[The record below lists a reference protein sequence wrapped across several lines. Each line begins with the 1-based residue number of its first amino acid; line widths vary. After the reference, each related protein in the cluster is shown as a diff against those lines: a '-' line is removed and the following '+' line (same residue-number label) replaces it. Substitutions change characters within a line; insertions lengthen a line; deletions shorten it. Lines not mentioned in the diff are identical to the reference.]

1 LFTRLNI
8 PGNRN
13 RMRLSKIKLAG
24 FKSFVDPTT
33 IRFPSN
39 LIGVVG
45 PNGCG
50 KSNVIDAVR
59 WVMGESSAKH
69 LRGDS
74 MADVIFNGSSARKP
88 VGTAAIELVFDNSDG
103 AVGGQYAN
111 FAEISARRV
120 LSRDGTSNYF
130 LNGARCRRKDIT
142 GLFLGTGL
150 GPRSYAIIE
159 QGMISRLI
167 EAKPE
172 ELRMYLEEAA
182 GISKYKERRRETETR
197 IRHTRENLER
207 LNDLRDEVE
216 KQIRHLQRQARTAER
231 YREMKAEQR
240 RLEAELLALRLT
252 GLEAEEATQQAALG
266 ERETALQATVAELRR
281 VEAELEAAREHHRQD
296 NEALNAV
303 QADYYRIGADISR
316 LEQSI
321 QHARELRQRQ
331 GQELE
336 QADQGI
342 LDVRQ
347 HIERDETTLAELTR
361 VLGTLGPELE
371 AARNAEMASAEA
383 LRTCEQQMQ
392 DWQSGWER
400 FNREVSDARETVEVE
415 RARIEQL
422 DGQIKRLAER
432 RQRLEEERLQ
442 LTAVAGD
449 EDVDALALELE
460 RARELEQDAQA
471 RDVAVR
477 DEILALREQDQF
489 HVAQLDEGR
498 SALQALRGTLASLE
512 ALQEAAL
519 GRRGSQVAEWLSG
532 QGLAERPRLAER
544 LSVESG
550 WERAVETVLGA
561 YLEAV
566 CVEGLDDVATALDSL
581 THGAAT
587 FLETDAAEAP
597 RGDDT
602 MLAHRVQGAQ
612 GAMALLRGVY
622 AVEDLGAGL
631 ARRRTLAAAE
641 SVITR
646 DGIWLGPNWLRVN
659 RAEDPHSGV
668 LAREQEIRELRAS
681 IGGAAYEVEE
691 LSARHEEIRARLAM
705 LEGSRED
712 VRQQAAEAHRAAASL
727 QATLQT
733 VRSRQEQTAQ
743 RVEVLEREAGE
754 LEAHLSEANDAIRQ
768 SRGRLQEG
776 IDRMEAF
783 EGQRQGLE
791 SEREHQLAALQGAR
805 EKAGADRAVAQDI
818 AIRVESR
825 RSSLDSAGLSMQ
837 RFQEQIARL
846 SARKRELERQ
856 LEAGVEPLTQ
866 QQQSLEALLAQ
877 RVEVEEHLAAARRKV
892 QSMEADLRALQ
903 EQRTT
908 RSQVVDDTRQ
918 ELEGLRLTA
927 REVSVRLQTA
937 AEQFAATGFELDALR
952 AELQE
957 DAVIEAWE
965 ERLAQLSGQIDRLGP
980 INLAS
985 IDELK
990 EQTER
995 KGYLDAQ
1002 LTDLNDALNTLEN
1015 AIRRIDRETRMRFK
1029 DTFDRVNVGMQE
1041 IFPKLFGGGHAF
1053 LQLESE
1059 DLLEAGITVMARPP
1073 GKRISTIHLMSGGE
1087 KALTAV
1093 ALVFA
1098 IFQLNPAPFCMLDE
1112 VDAPLDDA
1120 NVGRFCDIVRTMSEK
1135 VQFII
1140 ITHNKTTMELVN
1152 QLTGVTMHEAG
1163 VSRLVAVDIDEA
1175 VQMVA
1180 G

>member
-1 LFTRLNI
+1 
-8 PGNRN
+8 
-13 RMRLSKIKLAG
+13 MRLSKIKLAG

-74 MADVIFNGSSARKP
+74 MTDVIFNGSSARKP
-88 VGTAAIELVFDNSDG
+88 VGTASIELLFDNSDG
-103 AVGGQYAN
+103 AAGGQYAS

-197 IRHTRENLER
+197 IRHTRENLDR
-207 LNDLRDEVE
+207 LNDLREEVE

-231 YREMKAEQR
+231 YREMKSEER
-240 RLEAELLALRLT
+240 RLEAELLVLRLA
-252 GLEAEEATQQAALG
+252 GLEAEAGMQKAALG
-266 ERETALQATVAELRR
+266 ERENTLQAAVAELRR
-281 VEAELEAAREHHRQD
+281 VEAELEAARERHREEG
-296 NEALNAV
+296 EALNTV
-303 QADYYRIGADISR
+303 QGDYYRVGAEISR
-316 LEQSI
+316 LEQAI
-321 QHARELRQRQ
+321 QHAKELRTRQ
-331 GQELE
+331 AQELE
-336 QADQGI
+336 QSEQGM
-342 LDVRQ
+342 LDIRQ
-347 HIERDETTLAELTR
+347 HIERDSDLLAELNR
-361 VLGTLGPELE
+361 VLGTLGPELQ
-371 AARNAEMASAEA
+371 AARGAEARSAEA
-383 LRTCEQQMQ
+383 LRTAEQAMQ
-392 DWQSGWER
+392 DWQAGWES
-400 FNREVSDARETVEVE
+400 FNREASDARETVEVE

-422 DGQIKRLAER
+422 DGQVTRLAER
-432 RQRLEEERLQ
+432 RRRIEEERGRL
-442 LTAVAGD
+442 AAEGG
-449 EDVDALALELE
+449 EDDLDALALELD
-460 RARELEQDAQA
+460 RARELEQTTQAQ
-471 RDVAVR
+471 DVAVR
-477 DEILALREQDQF
+477 DEIVQLREQDQQL
-489 HVAQLDEGR
+489 VAQLDEGR
-498 SALQALRGTLASLE
+498 SALQTLRGTLASLE
-512 ALQEAAL
+512 ALQQAAL
-519 GRRGSQVAEWLSG
+519 GRRGEQVAAWLAG
-532 QGLAERPRLAER
+532 QGLGERPRLAER
-544 LSVESG
+544 LSVEPG
-550 WERAVETVLGA
+550 WERAVETVLGQ

-566 CVEGLDDVATALDSL
+566 CVEGIDAIASALDSL
-581 THGAAT
+581 TQGAAS
-587 FLETDAAEAP
+587 FIEIAGAETGAN
-597 RGDDT
+597 DT
-602 MLAHRVQGAQ
+602 AMLASRVKGVQGSA
-612 GAMALLRGVY
+612 ALLRGVY
-622 AVEDLGAGL
+622 AVEDLATAL
-631 ARRRTLAAAE
+631 AHRRTLAPGD

-691 LSARHEEIRARLAM
+691 LAARHEEIRTRLAM
-705 LEGSRED
+705 LEASRDE
-712 VRQQAAEAHRAAASL
+712 VRQQAAEAHRSAAGL

-733 VRSRQEQTAQ
+733 ARSRVQQTANRLQ
-743 RVEVLEREAGE
+743 ALEQEMTELDTQLAEA
-754 LEAHLSEANDAIRQ
+754 DAAVRH

-776 IDRMEAF
+776 IELMSGF
-783 EGQRQGLE
+783 EGRRQGLE
-791 SEREHQLAALQGAR
+791 GERERLLKALQDAR
-805 EKAGADRAVAQDI
+805 EQARSDRSAAQEI

-825 RSSLDSAGLSMQ
+825 RSSLDSASLSMQ
-837 RFQEQIARL
+837 RFQDQMARF
-846 SARKRELERQ
+846 SARKEELDRQLQAGIEPLAERQ
-856 LEAGVEPLTQ
+856 AALEG
-866 QQQSLEALLAQ
+866 LLAQ
-877 RVEVEEHLAAARRKV
+877 RLEVEESLAAARRKV
-892 QSMEADLRALQ
+892 QEVEAGLRELQ
-903 EQRTT
+903 EQRAA
-908 RSQVVDDTRQ
+908 RDQVVDHLRE
-918 ELEGLRLTA
+918 ELEGLRLSA
-927 REVSVRLQTA
+927 REVTVRLQTA
-937 AEQFAATGFELDALR
+937 IEQFAATGFELETLR
-952 AELQE
+952 AELAE
-957 DAVIEAWE
+957 DAEAAAWD
-965 ERLAQLSGQIDRLGP
+965 ERLAQLAARIERLGP

-990 EQTER
+990 EQSER
-995 KGYLDAQ
+995 KQYLDAQ
-1002 LTDLNDALNTLEN
+1002 LADLNDALGTLEN
-1015 AIRRIDRETRMRFK
+1015 AIRRIDRETRARFK
-1029 DTFDRVNVGMQE
+1029 ETFDRVNAGMQE
-1041 IFPKLFGGGHAF
+1041 LFPRLFGGGHAF

-1059 DLLEAGITVMARPP
+1059 DLLEAGVAVMARPP

-1140 ITHNKTTMELVN
+1140 ITHNKTTMEMVN
-1152 QLTGVTMHEAG
+1152 QLTGVTMHEPG

>member
-1 LFTRLNI
+1 
-8 PGNRN
+8 
-13 RMRLSKIKLAG
+13 MRLSKIKLAG

-88 VGTAAIELVFDNSDG
+88 VGTASIELVFDNSDG
-103 AVGGQYAN
+103 EAGGQYAS

-197 IRHTRENLER
+197 IRHTRENLDR

-231 YREMKAEQR
+231 YREMKAEER
-240 RLEAELLALRLT
+240 RLEAELLVLRLA
-252 GLEAEEATQQAALG
+252 GLESEEATQKTVLG
-266 ERETALQATVAELRR
+266 ERETGLQAAVAELRR
-281 VEAELEAAREHHRQD
+281 VEAELEGARERHRED
-296 NEALNAV
+296 SEALNSI
-303 QADYYRIGADISR
+303 QGDYYRIGAEIAR
-316 LEQSI
+316 LEQAI

-336 QADQGI
+336 QAEQGI
-342 LDVRQ
+342 LDIRQ
-347 HIERDETTLAELTR
+347 HIERDADLLADLNR
-361 VLGTLGPELE
+361 VLGTLGPELD
-371 AARNAEMASAEA
+371 AAREAEATSAEA
-383 LRTCEQQMQ
+383 LRISEQAMQ
-392 DWQSGWER
+392 DWQAGWER
-400 FNREVSDARETVEVE
+400 FNREASDARETVEVE

-422 DGQIKRLAER
+422 DAQISRLAER
-432 RQRLEEERLQ
+432 RQRLEEEQTRL
-442 LTAVAGD
+442 AAEAGD
-449 EDVDALALELE
+449 EDLGALELE
-460 RARELEQDAQA
+460 LGRARELEQTTQA

-477 DEILALREQDQF
+477 DEINSLRGDDQRL
-489 HVAQLDEGR
+489 VAQLDEAR
-498 SALQALRGTLASLE
+498 SALQTLRGTLASLE

-519 GRRGSQVAEWLSG
+519 GRRGSKVAEWLSG

-544 LSVESG
+544 LSVEPG
-550 WERAVETVLGA
+550 WERAVETVLGN

-566 CVEGLDDVATALDSL
+566 CVEGLDDVAMALDSL
-581 THGAAT
+581 THGAAS
-587 FLETDAAEAP
+587 FVENVAAAAAMPPDDA
-597 RGDDT
+597 
-602 MLAHRVQGAQ
+602 MLAHRVDGVQGAE
-612 GAMALLRGVY
+612 ALLSGVY
-622 AVEDLGAGL
+622 AVGDLGAAL
-631 ARRRTLAAAE
+631 AKRSALGAGE

-705 LEGSRED
+705 LEGSREE
-712 VRQQAAEAHRAAASL
+712 VRQQAAEAHRTAAGL
-727 QATLQT
+727 QASLQT
-733 VRSRQEQTAQ
+733 VRSRMEQTASRLEALQ
-743 RVEVLEREAGE
+743 REGAE
-754 LEAHLSEANDAIRQ
+754 LESHLAEANAATMQ

-776 IDRMEAF
+776 IELMGSF
-783 EGQRQGLE
+783 EGRRQVLE
-791 SEREHQLAALQGAR
+791 GERERLLVELEESRDKAR
-805 EKAGADRAVAQDI
+805 SARATAQDI
-818 AIRVESR
+818 AIRVEAR

-837 RFQEQIARL
+837 RFQEQMSRF
-846 SARKRELERQ
+846 SARKGELERQ
-856 LEAGVEPLTQ
+856 LESGVEPLAERQ
-866 QQQSLEALLAQ
+866 QALETLLAQ
-877 RVEVEEHLAAARRKV
+877 RIEVEEHLAAARRRV
-892 QSMEADLRALQ
+892 QSLEAGLRELQ
-903 EQRTT
+903 EQRAA
-908 RSQVVDDTRQ
+908 RSQAVEEVRE
-918 ELEGLRLTA
+918 ELEGLRLVA

-937 AEQFAATGFELDALR
+937 IEQFAATSFELETLR
-952 AELQE
+952 AELPE
-957 DAVIEAWE
+957 EADVSAWE
-965 ERLAQLSGQIDRLGP
+965 ERLAQLSGRIERLGP

-990 EQTER
+990 EQSER

-1002 LTDLNDALNTLEN
+1002 LADLNDALNTLEN
-1015 AIRRIDRETRMRFK
+1015 AIRRIDRETRTRFK
-1029 DTFDRVNVGMQE
+1029 ETFDRVNAGMQE
-1041 IFPKLFGGGHAF
+1041 IFPKLFGGGHAY

-1059 DLLEAGITVMARPP
+1059 DLLESGVAVMARPP

-1120 NVGRFCDIVRTMSEK
+1120 NVGRFCDIVKTMAEK

-1140 ITHNKTTMELVN
+1140 ITHNKTTMEMVN
-1152 QLTGVTMHEAG
+1152 QLTGVTMHEPG

-1175 VQMVA
+1175 VRMVA